1 VDGPYDA
8 PVRVRI
14 YGQASGDA
22 QPFGDAD
29 RPENRPRTSS
39 FVPWN
44 IPAADHW
51 ELGMIRRTP
60 NLARV
65 VQEIVSRPDWRPYQ
79 GMAFILETVAAALG
93 QHRRVIGFERPVW
106 HPGREHAARRVIRYV
121 GAPLPP
127 RPTPTS
133 TPQPCP
139 VRWMQAQGLDLP
151 DLSVLE
157 AARARLS
164 QTPAGRRY
172 VALYYAHGPALMR
185 LLQQDPQT
193 RQALAEALRQWQPL
207 LRAWVEGRDA

>member
-1 VDGPYDA
+1 
-8 PVRVRI
+8 VRVRI

-29 RPENRPRTSS
+29 RPENRPRIRS
-39 FVPWN
+39 FVTWN
-44 IPAADHW
+44 VPAADPW
-51 ELGMIRRTP
+51 EPGMIRRTP

-79 GMAFILETVAAALG
+79 EMAFIFKTVAAAPG
-93 QHRRVIGFERPVW
+93 PHRRVIGFERPVW
-106 HPGREHAARRVIRYV
+106 HPGSEHAARRVIRYV

-127 RPTPTS
+127 RPTPISTS
-133 TPQPCP
+133 QPCP
-139 VRWMQAQGLDLP
+139 VRWMQARGLDLP

-172 VALYYAHGPALMR
+172 VALYYAHGSALMR

-193 RQALAEALRQWQPL
+193 RQALAEALRQWQPVL
-207 LRAWVEGRDA
+207 QAWVEGRDA